1 MKSHFFQK
9 SSPAEMHIIIIISHH
24 PKKFGTRSWVAFS
37 LAYRSVINL
46 SELFFGVEKQVRY
59 SNSFFTFD
67 ISINL
72 QFLYNQ
78 ILVRRHS
85 AGLIFSN
92 VKILKSVAHDSRQWL
107 PTRSFQ
113 SPTVSQ
119 TNRGS
124 TFSRVKSTCYYS
136 RLPNNHTQ
144 LFTNEI
150 SYFKQALDFEIQA
163 ILSCRS
169 PFSTLR
175 FSLKIRSFKKQNM
188 FYRSDILQNFSISS
202 F

>member
-92 VKILKSVAHDSRQWL
+92 VKILKSVAWDSNGTW
-107 PTRSFQ
+107 FK
-113 SPTVSQ
+113 TVAP
-119 TNRGS
+119 
-124 TFSRVKSTCYYS
+124 Y
-136 RLPNNHTQ
+136 P
-144 LFTNEI
+144 I
-150 SYFKQALDFEIQA
+150 
-163 ILSCRS
+163 
-169 PFSTLR
+169 
-175 FSLKIRSFKKQNM
+175 
-188 FYRSDILQNFSISS
+188 FSITNCLLDQQG
-202 F
+202 FYFLKG